1 MPDYEEFIF
10 AVGLFCCP
18 WRSRP
23 IANFYKKKFK
33 TGGFQNEKGN
43 YYGNY

>member
-10 AVGLFCCP
+10 AVGLFVVHGEVV
-18 WRSRP
+18 RLR
-23 IANFYKKKFK
+23 IFTKKFK

-43 YYGNY
+43 Y

>member
-10 AVGLFCCP
+10 AVGLFFCCSR
-18 WRSRP
+18 RSRP
-23 IANFYKKKFK
+23 IANFYEKFK
-33 TGGFQNEKGN
+33 TGGLQNEKGN